1 VEPGQGDLRH
11 VRSSSH
17 ECFLHTQRGFFAHTK
32 NPYNVP
38 PSAAS
43 SHACGAGVRQCMF
56 CPSPP
61 VHHSATPPH
70 FAPRD
75 HRGYLTYDAVKRMRE
90 DMRVREVLADE
101 FEQLLKDR

>member
-1 VEPGQGDLRH
+1 
-11 VRSSSH
+11 
-17 ECFLHTQRGFFAHTK
+17 
-32 NPYNVP
+32 
-38 PSAAS
+38 
-43 SHACGAGVRQCMF
+43 MF

-75 HRGYLTYDAVKRMRE
+75 HRGYLTFVAVKRMRV
-90 DMRVREVLADE
+90 DMRVWEVLADE